1 MTANSA
7 DIRKAVIPVAGLGT
21 RFLPVTRSVPKA
33 LLPVLGTPLIHHA
46 VAEAAACGVETVVL
60 VISPGMESV
69 GEYFDERPELEE
81 ALEASGRDALLEQQ
95 RNTIRM
101 ADVVMVTQPEPS
113 GLGHAVYLAR
123 QVVGAEHF
131 AVILPDDVITG
142 RVSAL
147 AQLVAVHDERGGS
160 VLAARA
166 VPDEVVSSKGIIDAE
181 PVGER
186 VHSVRGLVEKPPL
199 AEAPGNLSI
208 IGRYVLGPSVFDH
221 LASGS
226 AGAGGEI
233 QLTDAIQATVGNENV
248 FACEFEGEHYDAGE
262 PKGLLLA
269 ALNAARSDPEMRAAV
284 LDCGRGLVAISCG
297 GCGRRHDRS

>member
-1 MTANSA
+1 MPANSA

-46 VAEAAACGVETVVL
+46 VAEAAVCGIETVVL

-69 GEYFDERPELEE
+69 GGYFDDRPELEA

-95 RNTIRM
+95 RQVSRM

-123 QVVGAEHF
+123 EVVGDEHF

-142 RVSAL
+142 RISAL
-147 AQLVAVHDERGGS
+147 AQLIAVHDERGGS

-166 VPDEVVSSKGIIDAE
+166 VPDEVVPTKGIIDAE
-181 PVGER
+181 SVGDR
-186 VHSVRGLVEKPPL
+186 VHRVRGLVEKPPL
-199 AEAPGNLSI
+199 EEAPGNLSI
-208 IGRYVLGPSVFDH
+208 IGRYVLSPDVFDH
-221 LASGS
+221 LARGT

-233 QLTDAIQATVGNENV
+233 QLTDAIAATIGKEDV
-248 FACEFEGEHYDAGE
+248 FACEFEGEHHDAGE

-269 ALNAARSDPEMRAAV
+269 ALDAARDDPELRAAV
-284 LDCGRGLVAISCG
+284 VDAVA
-297 GCGRRHDRS
+297 RW

>member
-1 MTANSA
+1 M
-7 DIRKAVIPVAGLGT
+7 
-21 RFLPVTRSVPKA
+21 TRSVPKA
-33 LLPVLGTPLIHHA
+33 LLPVLGTPLIHYA
-46 VAEAAACGVETVVL
+46 VAEAAGCGVETVVL

-69 GEYFDERPELEE
+69 GGTSTSARNSKRRWEPADGTLSWR
-81 ALEASGRDALLEQQ
+81 QQ
-95 RNTIRM
+95 RHISEM

-147 AQLVAVHDERGGS
+147 AQLIAVHDERGGS

-166 VPDEVVSSKGIIDAE
+166 VPDEVVPTKGIIDGE
-181 PVGER
+181 PLGER
-186 VHSVRGLVEKPPL
+186 VHRVRGLVEKPPL
-199 AEAPGNLSI
+199 EAAPGNLSI
-208 IGRYVLGPSVFDH
+208 IGRYVLGPAVFEH
-221 LASGS
+221 LARGS

-233 QLTDAIQATVGNENV
+233 QLTDAIQATIGKEDV
-248 FACEFEGEHYDAGE
+248 FACEFEGEHHDAGE

-269 ALNAARSDPEMRAAV
+269 ALNAARSDPELRAAV
-284 LDCGRGLVAISCG
+284 LDAVAG
-297 GCGRRHDRS
+297 W

>member
-1 MTANSA
+1 MAANSGN
-7 DIRKAVIPVAGLGT
+7 IRKAIIPVAGLGT

-46 VAEAAACGVETVVL
+46 VAEATGCGVETVVL

-69 GEYFDERPELEE
+69 GGYFDDRPELEA
-81 ALEASGRDALLEQQ
+81 ALEASGRNALLEQQ
-95 RNTIRM
+95 QRISRM

-147 AQLVAVHDERGGS
+147 AQLIGVHDERGGS

-166 VPDEVVSSKGIIDAE
+166 VPDEVVPTKGIIDAE
-181 PVGER
+181 PLGDR
-186 VHSVRGLVEKPPL
+186 VHRVQGLVEKPSL
-199 AEAPGNLSI
+199 EEAPGNLSI

-221 LASGS
+221 LARGS

-233 QLTDAIQATVGNENV
+233 QLTDAIAATIGKENV
-248 FACEFEGEHYDAGE
+248 FACEFEGEHQDAGE
-262 PKGLLLA
+262 PIGLLLA
-269 ALNAARSDPEMRAAV
+269 ALNTARSDPELRAAV
-284 LDCGRGLVAISCG
+284 MDAVAG
-297 GCGRRHDRS
+297 W

>member
-1 MTANSA
+1 MVANSG

-33 LLPVLGTPLIHHA
+33 LLPILGTPLIHYA
-46 VAEAAACGVETVVL
+46 VAEAAGCGIETVVI

-69 GEYFDERPELEE
+69 GGYFDERPELEA
-81 ALEASGRDALLEQQ
+81 ALEKSGRRVLLEQQ
-95 RNTIRM
+95 RRISDM
-101 ADVVMVTQPEPS
+101 ADVVMVTQAEPR
-113 GLGHAVYLAR
+113 GLGHAVNLAR
-123 QVVGAEHF
+123 EMVGSEHF

-142 RVSAL
+142 RVPAL
-147 AQLVAVHDERGGS
+147 AQLIAVHDERGGS

-166 VPDEVVSSKGIIDAE
+166 VPDDVVPTKGIIDAE

-186 VHSVRGLVEKPPL
+186 VHRVRGLVEKPPL
-199 AEAPGNLSI
+199 DEAPGNLSI
-208 IGRYVLGPSVFDH
+208 IGRYVLGPAVFDH
-221 LASGS
+221 LARGS

-233 QLTDAIQATVGNENV
+233 QLTDAIAATIGKEDV

-269 ALNAARSDPEMRAAV
+269 ALNEARSDPELKTAV
-284 LDCGRGLVAISCG
+284 LDAVA
-297 GCGRRHDRS
+297 DW

>member
-1 MTANSA
+1 MTANSGN
-7 DIRKAVIPVAGLGT
+7 IRKAVIPVAGLGT

-46 VAEAAACGVETVVL
+46 VAEAAGCGVETVVL

-69 GEYFDERPELEE
+69 GGYFDDRPELEG
-81 ALEASGRDALLEQQ
+81 ALEANGRTALLEEQ
-95 RNTIRM
+95 RQISRM
-101 ADVVMVTQPEPS
+101 ADVVMVTQLEPS

-142 RVSAL
+142 RISAL
-147 AQLVAVHDERGGS
+147 GQLLAVRDEQGGS

-166 VPDEVVSSKGIIDAE
+166 VPDEVVPTKGIIDAE
-181 PVGER
+181 SVGHR
-186 VHSVRGLVEKPPL
+186 VHRVRGVVEKPAL
-199 AEAPGNLSI
+199 EDAPGNLSI
-208 IGRYVLGPSVFDH
+208 IGRYVLSPAVFDH
-221 LASGS
+221 LARGS

-233 QLTDAIQATVGNENV
+233 QLTDAIAATIGKEDL
-248 FACEFEGEHYDAGE
+248 FACEFEGEHFDAGE

-269 ALNAARSDPEMRAAV
+269 ALDAARSDPELRAAV
-284 LDCGRGLVAISCG
+284 LDAVAG
-297 GCGRRHDRS
+297 W

>member
-1 MTANSA
+1 MPADSA

-46 VAEAAACGVETVVL
+46 VAEAAGCGIETVVL

-69 GEYFDERPELEE
+69 GGYFDDRPELEA
-81 ALEASGRDALLEQQ
+81 ALEGSGRSALLEQQ
-95 RNTIRM
+95 RRISEM

-113 GLGHAVYLAR
+113 GLGHAVNLAR

-131 AVILPDDVITG
+131 AVILPDDVIMG

-147 AQLVAVHDERGGS
+147 AQLLAVHDGRGGS

-166 VPDEVVSSKGIIDAE
+166 VPDEVVPAKGIIDAE
-181 PVGER
+181 PVGDR
-186 VHSVRGLVEKPPL
+186 VHRVRGLVEKPPL
-199 AEAPGNLSI
+199 EDAPGNLSI
-208 IGRYVLGPSVFDH
+208 IGRYVLSPVVFDD
-221 LASGS
+221 LARGS

-233 QLTDAIQATVGNENV
+233 QLTDAIAATIGNENV

-269 ALNAARSDPEMRAAV
+269 ALDAARDDPELRAAV
-284 LDCGRGLVAISCG
+284 VDAVA
-297 GCGRRHDRS
+297 RW